1 MFTLEIRTLFRK
13 QKFEAESLSEAALKL
28 AQKTDINGLFFR
40 ISAYDGDKALFKSK
54 VFCKERMPEELN
66 GTVLAAQCYQLLSE
80 LQDELEAL
88 ERNLMTK
95 LLLDHLILSAVL
107 YDIFD

>member
-1 MFTLEIRTLFRK
+1 
-13 QKFEAESLSEAALKL
+13 
-28 AQKTDINGLFFR
+28 
-40 ISAYDGDKALFKSK
+40 
-54 VFCKERMPEELN
+54 MPEELN